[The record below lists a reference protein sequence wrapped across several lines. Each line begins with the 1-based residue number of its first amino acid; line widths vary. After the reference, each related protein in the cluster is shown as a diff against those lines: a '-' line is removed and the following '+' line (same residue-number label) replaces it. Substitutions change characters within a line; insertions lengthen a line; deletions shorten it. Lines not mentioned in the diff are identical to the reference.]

1 MPPMDV
7 ATLALAVV
15 ALYLPGLLVA
25 RVCSAARGWT
35 TAFALAPAVS
45 AGLAA
50 ITAIAAGVLGVRFG
64 LLPYAVVTVL
74 VTALLYLVAGR
85 PSLRALAG
93 PRPRL
98 TAPGV
103 AGPVLLA
110 VAVASTAWSWL
121 RGLGGLATPS
131 QEHDTVQHTLIA
143 AFIARTGR
151 AAPWQVAPRDYYDD
165 SVTEFY
171 PAGLHSLAALT
182 ADAGIDPVAALNA
195 TYVLFVCLVAQVSV
209 YALAARIPSARY
221 RALAGGFAA
230 LTAATA
236 YRPLYELS
244 HDAGILSF
252 AASISL
258 VPAVLAA
265 APPFSRIRPRDVGAL
280 ALAIAGV
287 LAVHTS
293 AVALVVVSMG
303 LAVGVSALVRRPPLR
318 SLARDVG
325 LLVGAG
331 LVALVLSTP
340 ILAQSLGSASFV
352 LDFPERSPNWPL
364 GDGLGRLLLFAH
376 GGFTDTTYSTYS
388 LAFALTFYVGLA
400 GCLTRRRAWPLV
412 AVFVFWGFFFV
423 AYGAD
428 APVPG
433 VTELSRVFYG
443 SLNRIAGLPWLF
455 APAVAG
461 AGLVVLLE
469 RALGRR
475 SPAVRHRGR
484 PVLTAAV
491 LVAAAVYE
499 LVGVRD
505 YVPRN
510 DWLIASSYSRPE
522 LRDPHELLRLTPGD
536 LEALRWLDDHRGE
549 VGRIM
554 NNANDGSTYGYVYH
568 DLPLVNYATLG
579 SATTMWG
586 VELLARFDELG
597 DDPAVDCL
605 IERYD
610 VTHVFVSRTVPVI
623 GAGGDPGDWIEEP
636 LFRTAPGLDQVAEAP
651 GLRVV
656 FENEDATVYEVDRD
670 FVRSE
675 LQRSGADC

>member
-1 MPPMDV
+1 MPVSDV
-7 ATLALAVV
+7 AVLLLAAVV
-15 ALYLPGLLVA
+15 LYLPGLLVA
-25 RVCSAARGWT
+25 RICGAAHGWT
-35 TAFALAPAVS
+35 TSLALAPAVS

-50 ITAIAAGVLGVRFG
+50 VTAIVTGALGVRFG
-64 LLPYAVVTVL
+64 LLSHAVVTVL
-74 VTALLYLVAGR
+74 GAAVLYLVTGR
-85 PSLRALAG
+85 PPLRTLAG
-93 PRPRL
+93 PRPRP
-98 TAPGV
+98 TAPGI
-103 AGPVLLA
+103 AGLVLLA

-121 RGLGGLATPS
+121 RGLDGLATPS
-131 QEHDTVQHTLIA
+131 QEHDTVQHTLIT

-151 AAPWQVAPRDYYDD
+151 AAPWQVAPRDYYDE

-182 ADAGIDPVAALNA
+182 ADAGIGPITALNA
-195 TYVLFVCLVAQVSV
+195 TYVLVVCLVAQVSAF
-209 YALAARIPSARY
+209 ALAARLASARY

-265 APPFSRIRPRDVGAL
+265 APPFSRIRPRNVAAL

-293 AVALVVVSMG
+293 AVAVVVISMG
-303 LAVGVSALVRRPPLR
+303 LAVGVWALARRPPLR
-318 SLARDVG
+318 RLARDVG
-325 LLVGAG
+325 LAVGAG
-331 LVALVLSTP
+331 LVALVLSIP

-352 LDFPERSPNWPL
+352 LDFPESSPGWPL

-376 GGFTDTTYSTYS
+376 GGFTDPTYSTYS
-388 LAFALTFYVGLA
+388 LAFALAFYVGLA

-412 AVFVFWGFFFV
+412 AVFAFWGFFFV

-428 APVPG
+428 APIPG

-455 APAVAG
+455 ASSIAG
-461 AGLVVLLE
+461 AGLVILLE
-469 RALGRR
+469 RALHRR
-475 SPAVRHRGR
+475 PSAVRRRGR

-491 LVAAAVYE
+491 LVAAAGYA
-499 LVGVRD
+499 LIGVRD

-510 DWLIASSYSRPE
+510 DWLIASSYSQPE
-522 LRDPHELLRLTPGD
+522 LRDPHELLRLTAGD
-536 LEALRWLDDHRGE
+536 LEALRWLADHRDE
-549 VGRIM
+549 IGRIM
-554 NNANDGSTYGYVYH
+554 NNANDGSTYGYVYD

-579 SATTMWG
+579 STATMWG
-586 VELLARFDELG
+586 VELLAHFDELG
-597 DDPAVDCL
+597 TNPAVACL
-605 IERYD
+605 VERYD

-623 GAGGDPGDWIEEP
+623 GAGGDPGDWISEP
-636 LFRTAPGLDQVAEAP
+636 LFRTAPGLDQVAQTP
-651 GLRVV
+651 GLRVA
-656 FENEDATVYEVDRD
+656 FENADATVYEIDRE

-675 LQRSGADC
+675 LRRTGATC